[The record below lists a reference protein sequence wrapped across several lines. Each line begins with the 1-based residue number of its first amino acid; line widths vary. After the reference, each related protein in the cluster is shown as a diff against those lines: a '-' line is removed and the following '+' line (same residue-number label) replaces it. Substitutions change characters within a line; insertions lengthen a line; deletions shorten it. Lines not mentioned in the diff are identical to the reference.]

1 MANNNLASHL
11 LVYEGDVQRRMYTT
25 YTPDFYLDDAKLA
38 AVTSLTRIGLAEM
51 DRVLELSKALPYL
64 SRVDVCP
71 EEFLPSLGKLVGYN
85 WIDSKSTEAQRQ
97 ELKKIV
103 DVYAIRGTPASVVR
117 VVLSAGAT
125 SASVFTPFD
134 KLVFLDSNCRLDDGF
149 YLEDGVYWRWGTY
162 EVRGDVSFSLFHS
175 QIADLHPA
183 GTVWYGR
190 EGIPS
195 IGEGTATAN
204 TEAEVDVFHVTYEN
218 YAKIHRCDPDIL
230 VTDEALAAT
239 SSASAFQ
246 AVAQLDNYPVC
257 AGSVRVVA
265 GAQVLVDK
273 PTNDVEGSL
282 VDEAGQSIE
291 ATNKITYATGV
302 FSKVSGG
309 IETLN
314 TLAFPASVAIGV
326 DITADYYHNGAI
338 AFWRLGEASDLL
350 YSAGTASDTYGES
363 DYGSASYGK
372 SFVGLIAA
380 DTGGDGE
387 SIGKYNSSTEVI
399 TKARGRQR
407 LFGDYTLSEAP
418 VEKGSASIKVS
429 NQELIDDELGSLRK
443 RVSVIS
449 ESVHQG
455 NGVDYSFS
463 FSTAN
468 ALIIKNTFT
477 ISATS
482 LDGVIKS
489 LSDDGEGSLV
499 DTAGVIFG
507 SIFYST
513 GKGQAQFL
521 SPLKQGTFS
530 LVTYDYSSDFVS
542 ATIDYD
548 SGDINN
554 LTFDTAPGAVSTG
567 LPVFQAALT
576 DISNGTS
583 SIPRPA
589 LFYASDK
596 SDITTDSNNTVTN
609 WADKTYSDLTS
620 HSGTDLNGSSTVS
633 GKNPVFDPF
642 SRVSESS
649 KLYWLDKFAKN
660 GSTVRG
666 ANPTRRDA
674 LGKIKEWPIPS
685 YLTFDG
691 ANYLTLGSSK
701 ALYVGHT
708 ISLVARV
715 NRSDSSRTFIGDYAN
730 KSRIWYDGSSSMLKY
745 TANNSGAAVTVG
757 VDFSLKDL
765 YRDKE
770 DNWFILTVSRGT
782 ANSPTE
788 AHSDGNNTATPLIL
802 DLIAN
807 VAPGSVTLTSTTVGS
822 ATLVDNGAGAF
833 MVKAT
838 GASAGGAIN
847 YATGELTS
855 PTWPATFPATAT
867 NNITTTYTTTTDNN
881 KVKFYVN
888 GSQVGSTSGETLDPA
903 TATFTASYVGGYD
916 GTSNPV
922 RNYLKIANGNGTKR
936 PSLDGTSKL
945 SVTSQTIGTVGPS
958 DATVTGLLDASSLNS
973 LIYQGGDLVPGSFS
987 VSATRLHTG
996 GAAGATITMQD
1007 SGNGYMSGGVAAG
1020 SAATVKGGVAKATS
1034 FSHILTSS
1042 IIGSESVGNGAN
1054 SRNPTISTLTYA
1066 PLVPLGLYATATFKA
1081 GSQTLFTDISGNIYS
1096 TVTAAPTQSTSKLIK
1111 IDPSSTAVSLAEDSN
1126 TAGHLI
1132 AGTYHVTVVY
1142 KDIDG
1147 NTTSIGASRKSAT
1160 ISSTNKRIVATLAA
1174 FPSGVESANIYI
1186 SKNSGKELLVKE
1198 NLSAG
1203 AVNIYDDSVVGKV
1216 DITTG
1221 DVTDAGG
1228 SSGNPYWPSTVAT
1241 NVPVTVSYRAEDR
1254 LNFSDELDSAT
1265 NVVASYSYYDQV
1277 FSSDPVVPY
1286 SLLLYV
1292 GPDDGLD
1299 SLPTEYIEDANSYS
1313 SLRQY
1318 GYDISGGTTGTLGG
1332 DVAGGLV
1339 YASGKLSN
1347 AAASYSAS
1355 PIWST
1360 EVLGGSVVKASWVTG
1375 GTNFDGL
1382 EGALAHVAVYSQPLS
1397 DEELAILTEHLSLK
1411 YEIPVNLKAWFSR
1424 ENLVGPFKSTVTQ
1437 ELVSTEAL
1445 YLKESSVAS
1454 AMGANS
1460 STWNKVEKTNDIYEY
1475 SALLGPSLPKYV
1487 DSFTI
1492 KIPSV
1497 SPKLL
1502 SGANSYVNS
1511 RIVPGTLSIYLN
1523 IDGGSTVRLF
1533 DGDFNA
1539 NGPLKELSESGTV
1552 SLNRQLYV
1560 SNVPSFSLVHA
1571 KTPFNESFSSAPT
1584 LIDPNDYLPP
1594 SSYSANESPKTYE
1607 ISQLVDGNLVTI
1619 STEKM
1624 FQVFGGKSGPSLDTG
1639 NVKAWATYDLES
1651 WIEDGTTLTN
1661 ATDWKSTSIVPS
1673 KVDTYSGSP
1682 TYQLYTLSNLISEI
1696 DSFNIGDG
1704 INKSFNLELSHDEI
1718 KLGTLL
1724 LSGGAAAIER
1734 PQSPYGLYEEIKPS
1748 PLTAAGV
1755 ISRDFNN
1762 TVRDS
1767 RKVTRLSN
1775 LEYYTDF
1782 ANIKLDPLPYYPVVP
1797 NQNVPALSINAGAR
1811 GRVAIYESP
1820 STGLIAS
1827 NVAVDLINVGYQV
1840 LGDTPTTAKY
1850 YSKAYGT
1857 TSIRDTVD
1865 FKNASRTGL
1874 ITYTYRE
1881 DLGSYTSSLIDQLS
1895 KYSIVVTWVNE
1906 VGETLPSE
1914 PLVRDAGH
1922 VTGSENPL
1930 EVGGLAEINFNVP
1943 IPPQGAER
1951 FKLYVSTNDSFHYEY
1966 VDSGEPQKI
1975 ELLGRGKRTVLGAS
1989 TTRLEDIN
1997 IPAGY
2002 SIKPATAGASDDSTG
2017 YSTDGLAIS
2026 RSYGNYQGLSNTSGA
2041 GVVGKVANR
2050 TLVATN
2056 VDTASTTLPVDD
2068 ASVFSVNEVICV
2080 DMGVSG
2086 KEEEV
2091 EIHSINTTINV
2102 LTLKAAM
2109 LNAHGADALV
2119 IATDGIVQTLYDQGN
2134 GNLKGRDVKNT
2145 GYIEGKINYQTG
2157 EITAD
2162 GVGDLDFG
2170 SNFDYSSVVYA
2181 HRGSGLDTAQSAAPY
2196 LLPWVATRYQNFAVS
2211 GNLNSTG
2218 YKILS
2223 YEGGFRF
2230 SIKGQPNVTGSLAPS
2245 VDTTGSTLSIRD
2257 GAGIKTG
2264 NLYNSTDT
2272 DGATSVGTIDHD
2284 TGSLAATF
2292 NYPPIS
2298 GLPIKA
2304 NYKRQEKN
2312 YIGQDGQTSVQL
2324 QRDGNTAAFP
2334 ALQFVSSNES
2344 YAQLDSAMAL
2354 GSAHTIFIVAEPT
2367 MASAGSATSDQTFI
2381 GDDTTQKQ
2389 SLVYQVGTDYTTDK
2403 IKYNY
2408 LGSDNSAKNLTF
2420 NAFGNSPRDSFHLY
2434 TIKREPGQVTVYL
2447 DGVKLQT
2454 KPVPSKTDTF
2464 QWKYA
2469 GAYTTSTEIGEFLDG
2484 AIAEILIYDK
2494 ALAEEDLAKVN
2505 NYLLSK
2511 FNLANL
2517 PVEAFYND
2525 TTERGVKGHNPFS
2538 LGTATK
2544 LDGEGSCVT
2553 IPVTNDIALSN
2564 AGNTEACCWEI
2575 WVKPETGASGT
2586 IWGVVWE
2593 DKYTATEQRLH
2604 YIKLYIDKL
2613 TGEPLLDIRSPY
2625 SANGAGPKPVTLSRN
2640 KTLYSSGA
2648 GGYRLIAKPPK
2659 NIADGQWHMLNL
2671 ILQPASNSAFLYLD
2685 GEVYSDN
2692 INSYKGVS
2700 SGEIIGE
2707 GSGDTTPT
2715 LSPLKGFPVTD
2726 VSAFSIVAL
2735 KTDGE
2740 SMVGTVN
2747 SSGVLAGAFSGSL
2760 NLTTGVFTAP
2770 PTWSDATESETS
2782 ITANY
2787 NYSYK
2792 FNSVASATAGQGIP
2806 IDGSAQYV
2814 LGGLHVPLKVKD
2826 TYAPNATANKEVT
2839 ISGGLTFSP
2848 VKKGSIKISANL
2860 KPADSGGVSFPA
2872 YDGLIIDNKSG
2883 VLYGSG
2889 DGTIN
2894 YDTGVLAY
2902 NKVTFSDPVLSADS
2916 VTVAYEHIIS
2926 STISPSFLT
2935 CTVDDVVFY
2944 RDSASTEI
2952 PKDSDIVRH
2961 YEFGLGRLAAS
2972 EGSTSLRLSTSFTE
2986 SQVLSSQLKII
2997 KDSAFLLGR
3006 DELGSEQ
3013 LLGGQVLTHNITDGL
3028 LESTDRLSAATNGS
3042 TGVYTNYPTNIGF
3055 YVKNPA

>member
-1 MANNNLASHL
+1 LANNNLASHL

-25 YTPDFYLDDAKLA
+25 YTPDFYLDDATLA
-38 AVTSLTRIGLAEM
+38 EVTSLTRIGLAEM

-71 EEFLPSLGKLVGYN
+71 EEFLPDLGKLVGYT

-125 SASVFTPFD
+125 SASIFTPFD

-162 EVRGDVSFSLFHS
+162 EVRGDISFSLFHS

-190 EGIPS
+190 ESIPS
-195 IGEGTATAN
+195 ISEGTATAN

-218 YAKIHRCDPDIL
+218 YAEMRRCDPDIL
-230 VTDEALAAT
+230 VTGEALATT
-239 SSASAFQ
+239 SSASASQ
-246 AVAQLDNYPVC
+246 AVAQLDNRPVC

-265 GAQVLVDK
+265 GLQVLVDK
-273 PTNDVEGSL
+273 PTNDVEGAL
-282 VDEAGQSIE
+282 VSESGQSIGT
-291 ATNKITYATGV
+291 TNKITYATGV
-302 FSKVSGG
+302 FNNSSGG
-309 IETLN
+309 DN
-314 TLAFPASVAIGV
+314 TLAFPASVASGV
-326 DITADYYHNGAI
+326 AITADYYHNGAI
-338 AFWRLGEASDLL
+338 AFWRLGEASDLP

-380 DTGGDGE
+380 DTGRDGE

-399 TKARGRQR
+399 TKARGRQS
-407 LFGDYTLSEAP
+407 LFGDYTLSGSP
-418 VEKGSASIKVS
+418 VEKGSATIKVS
-429 NQELIDDELGSLRK
+429 NQELVDDGLGFLRK
-443 RVSVIS
+443 RVSSVS
-449 ESVHQG
+449 ESVYQG
-455 NGVDYSFS
+455 NGIDYSFS

-468 ALIIKNTFT
+468 ALIIPETFT

-482 LDGVIKS
+482 TADVTMT

-499 DTAGVIFG
+499 NTAGVVFG
-507 SIFYST
+507 SIDYAS
-513 GKGQAQFL
+513 GNGQAQFL

-554 LTFDTAPGAVSTG
+554 LTFDTAPGAVPTG
-567 LPVFQAALT
+567 LPVFQASLT

-596 SDITTDSNNTVTN
+596 SDITTDINNTVTK

-649 KLYWLDKFAKN
+649 KLYWLDNFAKN

-674 LGKIKEWPIPS
+674 LGKVKEWPIPS
-685 YLTFDG
+685 YLTFNG

-708 ISLVARV
+708 VSLVARV

-730 KSRIWYDGSSSMLKY
+730 KSRIWYDGSSSKLKY
-745 TANNSGAAVTVG
+745 TANNSGTAVTVEAA
-757 VDFSLKDL
+757 FSLKDL

-782 ANSPTE
+782 ANTPTE
-788 AHSDGNNTATPLIL
+788 ANSNGNNTATPTIPNLST
-802 DLIAN
+802 N

-822 ATLVDNGAGAF
+822 STLVDNGAGAF

-847 YATGELTS
+847 YATGVLTS

-867 NNITTTYTTTTDNN
+867 NNIKTTYTTTTANN

-888 GSQVGSTSGETLDPA
+888 GSQVLGTGGAGGETLSSA

-936 PSLDGTSKL
+936 PILDGTTKVTL
-945 SVTSQTIGTVGPS
+945 TSQTIGTVGSS
-958 DATVTGLLDASSLNS
+958 DAAVTGLLDASSLNS
-973 LIYQGGDLVPGSFS
+973 PIYQGGDLVPGSFS

-1042 IIGSESVGNGAN
+1042 IIGSESVGTGAN

-1081 GSQTLFTDISGNIYS
+1081 GSQTLFTDVSGNIYS
-1096 TVTAAPTQSTSKLIK
+1096 TITAAPTQSTSKLIE
-1111 IDPSSTAVSLAEDSN
+1111 IDPSSTAVSLAGASN
-1126 TAGHLI
+1126 AAGHLI
-1132 AGTYHVTVVY
+1132 DGNTYYITVVY
-1142 KDIDG
+1142 KDSDG
-1147 NTTSIGASRKSAT
+1147 NTTSIGASRQSQAISAP
-1160 ISSTNKRIVATLAA
+1160 NNRIVATLAT
-1174 FPSGVESANIYI
+1174 FPSGVASANIYI

-1203 AVNIYDDSVVGKV
+1203 AVNIDDDSVVGKV
-1216 DITTG
+1216 NITTG

-1254 LNFSDELDSAT
+1254 LNFSDELDATT
-1265 NVVASYSYYDQV
+1265 NVVAGYAYYNQV
-1277 FSSDPVVPY
+1277 FSSAAVVPY

-1299 SLPTEYIEDANSYS
+1299 SLPTEYIEEADSFS
-1313 SLRQY
+1313 SSRQY
-1318 GYDISGGTTGTLGG
+1318 GYDISGGATGTLGG

-1397 DEELAILTEHLSLK
+1397 DAELSVLTEHLSLK

-1445 YLKESSVAS
+1445 YLKERSVAL
-1454 AMGANS
+1454 AMGANPF
-1460 STWNKVEKTNDIYEY
+1460 TWDNVEKTNDIYEY

-1523 IDGGSTVRLF
+1523 IDGGGTVRLF
-1533 DGDFNA
+1533 DGDFND

-1571 KTPFNESFSSAPT
+1571 KTPLNGSFNSAPT
-1584 LIDPNDYLPP
+1584 SNDPNDYLPP
-1594 SSYSANESPKTYE
+1594 LAYSANESPKTYE
-1607 ISQLVDGNLVTI
+1607 ISQLVDGDLVTI
-1619 STEKM
+1619 STEKL

-1639 NVKAWATYDLES
+1639 NVKAWATYELES

-1696 DSFNIGDG
+1696 DNFNIGDG
-1704 INKSFNLELSHDEI
+1704 INKFFNLELSHDEI

-1724 LSGGAAAIER
+1724 LSGSAAAIEK
-1734 PQSPYGLYEEIKPS
+1734 PYAPFGLYEEIKPS
-1748 PLTAAGV
+1748 PLTEAGV
-1755 ISRDFNN
+1755 ISRDFNDII
-1762 TVRDS
+1762 RGS
-1767 RKVTRLSN
+1767 RKVTRLGNTKS
-1775 LEYYTDF
+1775 YTDF

-1797 NQNVPALSINAGAR
+1797 NQNVPALRINSGSR
-1811 GRVAIYESP
+1811 SRVAIYESP
-1820 STGLIAS
+1820 STGLAES
-1827 NVAVDLINVGYQV
+1827 DGEVDLVNVGYQV
-1840 LGDTPTTAKY
+1840 LGGTTAKY

-1865 FKNASRTGL
+1865 FKNAGRSGL

-1881 DLGSYTSSLIDQLS
+1881 DLVSYTSSLIDQLS
-1895 KYSIVVTWVNE
+1895 KYSIVVTWVNK

-1930 EVGGLAEINFNVP
+1930 DVGGLAEINFNVP

-1951 FKLYVSTNDSFHYEY
+1951 FKLYVSTNDSFYYEY

-2002 SIKPATAGASDDSTG
+2002 SIKPATAGSSDASTG

-2056 VDTASTTLPVDD
+2056 GATASTTLPVDD
-2068 ASVFSVNEVICV
+2068 ASVFSVDEVICV

-2091 EIHSINTTINV
+2091 EIQSINTMTNV
-2102 LTLKAAM
+2102 LTLKVAM
-2109 LNAHGADALV
+2109 LNAHDEDALV
-2119 IATDGIVQTLYDQGN
+2119 IATDGIVQTLYDQGD
-2134 GNLKGRDVKNT
+2134 GTLKGRNVEGTND
-2145 GYIEGKINYQTG
+2145 ILGKINYQTG
-2157 EITAD
+2157 EITAT
-2162 GVGDLDFG
+2162 GGGDLDFG
-2170 SNFDYSSVVYA
+2170 INFDYSSVVYA
-2181 HRGSGLDTAQSAAPY
+2181 HRGSGLATAQSAAPY
-2196 LLPWVATRYQNFAVS
+2196 LLPWVATRYQNSAVS
-2211 GNLNSTG
+2211 GDSNSTG

-2257 GAGIKTG
+2257 GAGSKTG

-2272 DGATSVGTIDHD
+2272 AGATSVGTIDHD
-2284 TGSLAATF
+2284 TGSLSATF

-2324 QRDGNTAAFP
+2324 QRDGNTAAYP
-2334 ALQFVSSNES
+2334 SLQFVSSNSS

-2367 MASAGSATSDQTFI
+2367 MASAGSGTSDQTFI

-2408 LGSDNSAKNLTF
+2408 LKGSDNSAQNLTF
-2420 NAFGNSPRDSFHLY
+2420 DAFGNSPRDSFHLY
-2434 TIKREPGQVTVYL
+2434 TIKREPTQVTLYL

-2454 KPVPSKTDTF
+2454 KTGLLVADTF

-2469 GAYTTSTEIGEFLDG
+2469 GAYKTSSGEFLDG

-2553 IPVTNDIALSN
+2553 IPVTDDIALSN

-2648 GGYRLIAKPPK
+2648 GGYTLIEKPPK

-2700 SGEIIGE
+2700 SGELI
-2707 GSGDTTPT
+2707 GSGSGNTTPT

-2726 VSAFSIVAL
+2726 VSAFSIVASDANDNPL
-2735 KTDGE
+2735 
-2740 SMVGTVN
+2740 VGTVN
-2747 SSGVLAGAFSGSL
+2747 SSGNLGGAFSSGSL
-2760 NLTTGVFTAP
+2760 NLTTGVFTS
-2770 PTWSDATESETS
+2770 PTWSSATKSGTS

-2814 LGGLHVPLKVKD
+2814 LGGLHVPIKVKD

-2872 YDGLIIDNKSG
+2872 YEGLIIDNKSG

-2894 YDTGVLAY
+2894 YDTGVLGS

-2916 VTVAYEHIIS
+2916 VTVDYEQIIS

-3013 LLGGQVLTHNITDGL
+3013 LLGGQVLTQNITDGL
-3028 LESTDRLSAATNGS
+3028 LESTDRLSAATNSSAGS
-3042 TGVYTNYPTNIGF
+3042 YTNYPTNIGF
-3055 YVKNPA
+3055 YVKNPAT

>member
-25 YTPDFYLDDAKLA
+25 YTPDFYLDDATLA
-38 AVTSLTRIGLAEM
+38 EVTSLTRIGLAEM

-71 EEFLPSLGKLVGYN
+71 EEFLPDLGKLVGYT

-125 SASVFTPFD
+125 SASIFTPFD

-162 EVRGDVSFSLFHS
+162 EVRGDISFSLFHS

-190 EGIPS
+190 ESIPS
-195 IGEGTATAN
+195 ISEGTATAN

-218 YAKIHRCDPDIL
+218 YAEMRRCDPDIL
-230 VTDEALAAT
+230 VTGEALATT
-239 SSASAFQ
+239 SGASASQ
-246 AVAQLDNYPVC
+246 AVAQLDNRPVC

-273 PTNDVEGSL
+273 PTNDVEGAL
-282 VDEAGQSIE
+282 VSEAGQSIGT
-291 ATNKITYATGV
+291 TNKITYATGV
-302 FSKVSGG
+302 FNNSSGG
-309 IETLN
+309 DN
-314 TLAFPASVAIGV
+314 TLAFPASVASGV
-326 DITADYYHNGAI
+326 AITADYYHNGAI
-338 AFWRLGEASDLL
+338 AFWRLGEASDLP

-380 DTGGDGE
+380 DTGRDGE

-399 TKARGRQR
+399 TKARGRQS
-407 LFGDYTLSEAP
+407 LFGDYTLSGSP
-418 VEKGSASIKVS
+418 VEKGSATIKVS
-429 NQELIDDELGSLRK
+429 NQELVDDGLGFLRK
-443 RVSVIS
+443 RVSSVS
-449 ESVHQG
+449 ESVYQG
-455 NGVDYSFS
+455 NGIDYSFS

-468 ALIIKNTFT
+468 ALIIPETFT

-482 LDGVIKS
+482 TADVTMT

-499 DTAGVIFG
+499 NTAGVVFG
-507 SIFYST
+507 SIDYAS
-513 GKGQAQFL
+513 GNGQAQFL

-554 LTFDTAPGAVSTG
+554 LTFDTAPGAVPTG
-567 LPVFQAALT
+567 LPVFQASLT

-596 SDITTDSNNTVTN
+596 SDITTDINNTVTK

-649 KLYWLDKFAKN
+649 KLYWLDNFAKN

-674 LGKIKEWPIPS
+674 LGKVKEWPIPS
-685 YLTFDG
+685 YLTFNG

-701 ALYVGHT
+701 ALYVEHT
-708 ISLVARV
+708 VSLVARV

-730 KSRIWYDGSSSMLKY
+730 KSRIWYDGSSSKLKY
-745 TANNSGAAVTVG
+745 TANNSGTAVTVEAA
-757 VDFSLKDL
+757 FSLKDL
-765 YRDKE
+765 YRNKE
-770 DNWFILTVSRGT
+770 DNWFILTVSR
-782 ANSPTE
+782 A
-788 AHSDGNNTATPLIL
+788 
-802 DLIAN
+802 
-807 VAPGSVTLTSTTVGS
+807 
-822 ATLVDNGAGAF
+822 
-833 MVKAT
+833 
-838 GASAGGAIN
+838 
-847 YATGELTS
+847 
-855 PTWPATFPATAT
+855 
-867 NNITTTYTTTTDNN
+867 NN

-888 GSQVGSTSGETLDPA
+888 GSQVLGTGGAGGETLSSA

-936 PSLDGTSKL
+936 PILDGTTKVTL
-945 SVTSQTIGTVGPS
+945 TSQTIGTVGAS
-958 DATVTGLLDASSLNS
+958 DAAVTGLLDASSLNS
-973 LIYQGGDLVPGSFS
+973 PIYQGGDLVPESFS

-1042 IIGSESVGNGAN
+1042 IIGSESVGTGAN

-1081 GSQTLFTDISGNIYS
+1081 GSQTLFTDVSGNIYS
-1096 TVTAAPTQSTSKLIK
+1096 TITAAPTQSTSKLIE
-1111 IDPSSTAVSLAEDSN
+1111 IDPSSTAVSLAGASN
-1126 TAGHLI
+1126 AAGHLI
-1132 AGTYHVTVVY
+1132 DGNTYYITVVY
-1142 KDIDG
+1142 KDSDG
-1147 NTTSIGASRKSAT
+1147 NTTSIGASRQSQAISAP
-1160 ISSTNKRIVATLAA
+1160 NNRIVATLAT
-1174 FPSGVESANIYI
+1174 FPSGVASANIYI

-1203 AVNIYDDSVVGKV
+1203 AVNIDDDSVVGKV
-1216 DITTG
+1216 NITTG

-1254 LNFSDELDSAT
+1254 LNFSDELDATT
-1265 NVVASYSYYDQV
+1265 NVVAGYAYYNQV
-1277 FSSDPVVPY
+1277 FSSAAVVPY

-1299 SLPTEYIEDANSYS
+1299 SLPTEYIEEADSFS

-1318 GYDISGGTTGTLGG
+1318 GYDISGGATGTLGG

-1375 GTNFDGL
+1375 GTNFDGF
-1382 EGALAHVAVYSQPLS
+1382 EGALAHVAVYSQTLS
-1397 DEELAILTEHLSLK
+1397 DAELSVLTEHLSLK

-1445 YLKESSVAS
+1445 YLKERSVAL
-1454 AMGANS
+1454 AMGANPF
-1460 STWNKVEKTNDIYEY
+1460 TWDNVEKTNDIYEY

-1523 IDGGSTVRLF
+1523 IDGGGTVRLF
-1533 DGDFNA
+1533 DGDFND

-1571 KTPFNESFSSAPT
+1571 KTPLNESFSSAPT
-1584 LIDPNDYLPP
+1584 SNDPNDYLPP
-1594 SSYSANESPKTYE
+1594 LAYSANESPKTYE
-1607 ISQLVDGNLVTI
+1607 ISQLVDGDLVTI
-1619 STEKM
+1619 STEKL

-1639 NVKAWATYDLES
+1639 NVKAWATYELES

-1696 DSFNIGDG
+1696 DNFNIGDG
-1704 INKSFNLELSHDEI
+1704 INNFFNLELSHDEI
-1718 KLGTLL
+1718 KIGTLL
-1724 LSGGAAAIER
+1724 LSGSAAAIEK
-1734 PQSPYGLYEEIKPS
+1734 PYAPFGLYEEIKPS
-1748 PLTAAGV
+1748 PLTEAGV
-1755 ISRDFNN
+1755 ISRDFNDMI
-1762 TVRDS
+1762 RGS
-1767 RKVTRLSN
+1767 RKVTRLGNTKS
-1775 LEYYTDF
+1775 YTDF

-1797 NQNVPALSINAGAR
+1797 NQNVPALRINSGSR
-1811 GRVAIYESP
+1811 SRVAIYESP
-1820 STGLIAS
+1820 STGLAES
-1827 NVAVDLINVGYQV
+1827 DGEVDLVNVGYQV
-1840 LGDTPTTAKY
+1840 LGGTTAKY
-1850 YSKAYGT
+1850 YSKAYST
-1857 TSIRDTVD
+1857 TDPSIVDTVD
-1865 FKNASRTGL
+1865 FKNAGRSGL

-1895 KYSIVVTWVNE
+1895 KYSIVVTWVNK

-1930 EVGGLAEINFNVP
+1930 DVGGLAEINFNVP

-1951 FKLYVSTNDSFHYEY
+1951 FKLYVSTNDSFYYEY

-1989 TTRLEDIN
+1989 TTTRLEDIN

-2002 SIKPATAGASDDSTG
+2002 SIKPATAGSSDDSTG

-2056 VDTASTTLPVDD
+2056 GATASTTLPVDD
-2068 ASVFSVNEVICV
+2068 ASVFSVDEVICV

-2091 EIHSINTTINV
+2091 EIQSINTMTNV
-2102 LTLKAAM
+2102 LTLKVAM
-2109 LNAHGADALV
+2109 LNAHDEDALV
-2119 IATDGIVQTLYDQGN
+2119 IATDGIVQTLYDQGD
-2134 GNLKGRDVKNT
+2134 GTLKGRNVEGTND
-2145 GYIEGKINYQTG
+2145 ILGKINYQTG
-2157 EITAD
+2157 EITAT
-2162 GVGDLDFG
+2162 GGGDLDFG
-2170 SNFDYSSVVYA
+2170 INFDYSSVVYA
-2181 HRGSGLDTAQSAAPY
+2181 HRGSGLTTAQSAAPY
-2196 LLPWVATRYQNFAVS
+2196 LLPWVATRYQNSAVS
-2211 GNLNSTG
+2211 GDTNSTG

-2257 GAGIKTG
+2257 GAGSKTG

-2272 DGATSVGTIDHD
+2272 AGATSVGTIDHD
-2284 TGSLAATF
+2284 TGSLSATF

-2324 QRDGNTAAFP
+2324 QRDGNTAAYP
-2334 ALQFVSSNES
+2334 SLQFVSSNNS
-2344 YAQLDSAMAL
+2344 YAQLDNAMAL
-2354 GSAHTIFIVAEPT
+2354 GNAHTIFIVAEPT
-2367 MASAGSATSDQTFI
+2367 MASAVSGTPVVVHTFI
-2381 GDDTTQKQ
+2381 GDESQTTSPTAYQKQ
-2389 SLVYQVGTDYTTDK
+2389 SIAYQVGTNYSTDK
-2403 IKYNY
+2403 LKYNY
-2408 LGSDNSAKNLTF
+2408 YQGSDKTSQNLTF
-2420 NAFGNSPRDSFHLY
+2420 DAFGNSPRDSFHLY
-2434 TIKREPGQVTVYL
+2434 TIKREPTQVTLYL

-2454 KPVPSKTDTF
+2454 KTEPSEEDTF
-2464 QWKYA
+2464 QWKYV
-2469 GAYTTSTEIGEFLDG
+2469 GAYNTSTSSGEFLDG

-2553 IPVTNDIALSN
+2553 IPVTNDIALSD

-2575 WVKPETGASGT
+2575 WVKPEVGASGT

-2593 DKYTATEQRLH
+2593 DKYTSTKQRLH

-2700 SGEIIGE
+2700 SGEIIGS
-2707 GSGDTTPT
+2707 GSGNATPA

-2735 KTDGE
+2735 KDGGG
-2740 SMVGTVN
+2740 SMVGTVD
-2747 SSGVLAGAFSGSL
+2747 SSGNLGGDFITGGKL
-2760 NLTTGVFTAP
+2760 NLTTGVFSDLP
-2770 PTWSDATESETS
+2770 NEIPTWADATESGTS

-2860 KPADSGGVSFPA
+2860 KPADSNGVSFPA
-2872 YDGLIIDNKSG
+2872 YEGLIIDNKSG

-2894 YDTGVLAY
+2894 YDTGVLGSD
-2902 NKVTFSDPVLSADS
+2902 KVTFSDPVLSADS
-2916 VTVAYEHIIS
+2916 VTVDYKHIIS

-2961 YEFGLGRLAAS
+2961 YEFGLGRLAVG

-3013 LLGGQVLTHNITDGL
+3013 LLGGQVLTQNITDGL

-3042 TGVYTNYPTNIGF
+3042 TGNYTNYPTNIGF

>member
-1 MANNNLASHL
+1 M
-11 LVYEGDVQRRMYTT
+11 
-25 YTPDFYLDDAKLA
+25 
-38 AVTSLTRIGLAEM
+38 
-51 DRVLELSKALPYL
+51 
-64 SRVDVCP
+64 
-71 EEFLPSLGKLVGYN
+71 
-85 WIDSKSTEAQRQ
+85 
-97 ELKKIV
+97 
-103 DVYAIRGTPASVVR
+103 
-117 VVLSAGAT
+117 
-125 SASVFTPFD
+125 
-134 KLVFLDSNCRLDDGF
+134 
-149 YLEDGVYWRWGTY
+149 
-162 EVRGDVSFSLFHS
+162 
-175 QIADLHPA
+175 
-183 GTVWYGR
+183 
-190 EGIPS
+190 
-195 IGEGTATAN
+195 
-204 TEAEVDVFHVTYEN
+204 
-218 YAKIHRCDPDIL
+218 
-230 VTDEALAAT
+230 
-239 SSASAFQ
+239 
-246 AVAQLDNYPVC
+246 
-257 AGSVRVVA
+257 
-265 GAQVLVDK
+265 
-273 PTNDVEGSL
+273 
-282 VDEAGQSIE
+282 
-291 ATNKITYATGV
+291 
-302 FSKVSGG
+302 
-309 IETLN
+309 
-314 TLAFPASVAIGV
+314 
-326 DITADYYHNGAI
+326 
-338 AFWRLGEASDLL
+338 
-350 YSAGTASDTYGES
+350 
-363 DYGSASYGK
+363 
-372 SFVGLIAA
+372 
-380 DTGGDGE
+380 
-387 SIGKYNSSTEVI
+387 
-399 TKARGRQR
+399 
-407 LFGDYTLSEAP
+407 
-418 VEKGSASIKVS
+418 
-429 NQELIDDELGSLRK
+429 
-443 RVSVIS
+443 
-449 ESVHQG
+449 
-455 NGVDYSFS
+455 
-463 FSTAN
+463 
-468 ALIIKNTFT
+468 
-477 ISATS
+477 
-482 LDGVIKS
+482 
-489 LSDDGEGSLV
+489 
-499 DTAGVIFG
+499 
-507 SIFYST
+507 
-513 GKGQAQFL
+513 
-521 SPLKQGTFS
+521 
-530 LVTYDYSSDFVS
+530 
-542 ATIDYD
+542 
-548 SGDINN
+548 
-554 LTFDTAPGAVSTG
+554 
-567 LPVFQAALT
+567 
-576 DISNGTS
+576 
-583 SIPRPA
+583 
-589 LFYASDK
+589 
-596 SDITTDSNNTVTN
+596 
-609 WADKTYSDLTS
+609 
-620 HSGTDLNGSSTVS
+620 
-633 GKNPVFDPF
+633 
-642 SRVSESS
+642 
-649 KLYWLDKFAKN
+649 
-660 GSTVRG
+660 
-666 ANPTRRDA
+666 
-674 LGKIKEWPIPS
+674 
-685 YLTFDG
+685 
-691 ANYLTLGSSK
+691 
-701 ALYVGHT
+701 
-708 ISLVARV
+708 
-715 NRSDSSRTFIGDYAN
+715 
-730 KSRIWYDGSSSMLKY
+730 
-745 TANNSGAAVTVG
+745 
-757 VDFSLKDL
+757 
-765 YRDKE
+765 
-770 DNWFILTVSRGT
+770 
-782 ANSPTE
+782 
-788 AHSDGNNTATPLIL
+788 
-802 DLIAN
+802 
-807 VAPGSVTLTSTTVGS
+807 
-822 ATLVDNGAGAF
+822 
-833 MVKAT
+833 
-838 GASAGGAIN
+838 
-847 YATGELTS
+847 
-855 PTWPATFPATAT
+855 
-867 NNITTTYTTTTDNN
+867 
-881 KVKFYVN
+881 
-888 GSQVGSTSGETLDPA
+888 
-903 TATFTASYVGGYD
+903 
-916 GTSNPV
+916 
-922 RNYLKIANGNGTKR
+922 
-936 PSLDGTSKL
+936 
-945 SVTSQTIGTVGPS
+945 
-958 DATVTGLLDASSLNS
+958 
-973 LIYQGGDLVPGSFS
+973 
-987 VSATRLHTG
+987 SATRLHTG

-1042 IIGSESVGNGAN
+1042 IIGSESVGTGAN

-1081 GSQTLFTDISGNIYS
+1081 GSQTLFTDVSGNIYS
-1096 TVTAAPTQSTSKLIK
+1096 TITAAPTQSTSKLIE
-1111 IDPSSTAVSLAEDSN
+1111 IDPSSTAVSLDEASN
-1126 TAGHLI
+1126 EAGHLI
-1132 AGTYHVTVVY
+1132 ASNTYYVTVVY
-1142 KDIDG
+1142 KDSDG
-1147 NTTSIGASRKSAT
+1147 NTTSIGASRKSQA
-1160 ISSTNKRIVATLAA
+1160 ISGSNNRIVATLAA
-1174 FPSGVESANIYI
+1174 FPSGVASANIYI

-1203 AVNIYDDSVVGKV
+1203 AVNIDDDSVVGKV
-1216 DITTG
+1216 NITTG

-1254 LNFSDELDSAT
+1254 LNFSDELDATT
-1265 NVVASYSYYDQV
+1265 NVVAGYAYYNQV
-1277 FSSDPVVPY
+1277 FSSAAVVPY

-1299 SLPTEYIEDANSYS
+1299 SLPTEYIEEADSFS
-1313 SLRQY
+1313 SSRQY
-1318 GYDISGGTTGTLGG
+1318 GYDISGGATGTLGG

-1375 GTNFDGL
+1375 GTNFDGF

-1397 DEELAILTEHLSLK
+1397 DAELSVLTEHLSLK

-1445 YLKESSVAS
+1445 YLKERSVAL
-1454 AMGANS
+1454 AMGANPF
-1460 STWNKVEKTNDIYEY
+1460 TWDNVEKTNDIYEY

-1523 IDGGSTVRLF
+1523 IDSGGTVRLF
-1533 DGDFNA
+1533 DGDFNG

-1571 KTPFNESFSSAPT
+1571 KTPLNDSFSSAPT
-1584 LIDPNDYLPP
+1584 SNDPNDYLPP
-1594 SSYSANESPKTYE
+1594 LAYSANESPKTYE
-1607 ISQLVDGNLVTI
+1607 ISQLVDGDLVTI
-1619 STEKM
+1619 STEKL

-1639 NVKAWATYDLES
+1639 NVKAWATYELES

-1696 DSFNIGDG
+1696 DNFNIGDG
-1704 INKSFNLELSHDEI
+1704 INNFFNLELSHDEI
-1718 KLGTLL
+1718 KIGTLL
-1724 LSGGAAAIER
+1724 LSGSAAAIEK

-1748 PLTAAGV
+1748 PLTEAGV
-1755 ISRDFNN
+1755 ISRDFNDII
-1762 TVRDS
+1762 RGS
-1767 RKVTRLSN
+1767 RKVTRLGNTKSF
-1775 LEYYTDF
+1775 TDF

-1797 NQNVPALSINAGAR
+1797 NQNVPALRINSGTR
-1811 GRVAIYESP
+1811 SRVAIYESP
-1820 STGLIAS
+1820 STGLAES
-1827 NVAVDLINVGYQV
+1827 DGEVDLVNVGYQV
-1840 LGDTPTTAKY
+1840 LGGTTAKY
-1850 YSKAYGT
+1850 YSKAYST
-1857 TSIRDTVD
+1857 TDPSIVDTVD
-1865 FKNASRTGL
+1865 FKNAGRSGL

-1895 KYSIVVTWVNE
+1895 KYSIVVTWVNK

-1930 EVGGLAEINFNVP
+1930 DVGGLAEINFNVP

-1951 FKLYVSTNDSFHYEY
+1951 FKLYVSTNDSFYYEY

-2002 SIKPATAGASDDSTG
+2002 SIKPATAGSSDASTG

-2041 GVVGKVANR
+2041 GVVGKVV
-2050 TLVATN
+2050 TKTTS
-2056 VDTASTTLPVDD
+2056 TAIADD
-2068 ASVFSVNEVICV
+2068 GQKNITVASVTGLSVGDTLCIA
-2080 DMGVSG
+2080 MGTN

-2091 EIHSINTTINV
+2091 VIDSGGINTSTKV
-2102 LTLKAAM
+2102 LTVTPT
-2109 LNAHGADALV
+2109 DPDEDDLV
-2119 IATDGIVQTLYDQGN
+2119 YEHAIGTLVTTTDGIVQTLYDQGD
-2134 GNLKGRDVKNT
+2134 GTLKGRNVEGTND
-2145 GYIEGKINYQTG
+2145 ILGKINYQTG

-2162 GVGDLDFG
+2162 VGGDLDFG

-2181 HRGSGLDTAQSAAPY
+2181 HRGSGLTTAQSAAPY

-2211 GNLNSTG
+2211 GDTNSTG

-2257 GAGIKTG
+2257 GAGSKTG

-2272 DGATSVGTIDHD
+2272 AGATAVGTIDHD
-2284 TGSLAATF
+2284 TGSLSATF

-2324 QRDGNTAAFP
+2324 QRDGNTAAYP
-2334 ALQFVSSNES
+2334 SLQFVSSNKS
-2344 YAQLDSAMAL
+2344 YAQLDNAMAL
-2354 GSAHTIFIVAEPT
+2354 GNAHTIFIVAEPT
-2367 MASAGSATSDQTFI
+2367 MASAGSGTSDQTFI

-2434 TIKREPGQVTVYL
+2434 TIKREPTQVTLYL

-2454 KPVPSKTDTF
+2454 KTEPSEEDTF
-2464 QWKYA
+2464 QWKYV
-2469 GAYTTSTEIGEFLDG
+2469 GAYKTSSGEFLDG

-2553 IPVTNDIALSN
+2553 IPVTDDIALSN

-2604 YIKLYIDKL
+2604 YIKLHIDKL

-2625 SANGAGPKPVTLSRN
+2625 SANGTGPKPVTLSRN

-2700 SGEIIGE
+2700 SGEEIGI
-2707 GSGDTTPT
+2707 GNNFNNPD
-2715 LSPLKGFPVTD
+2715 LDPLKGFPVTD

-2735 KTDGE
+2735 KTNGE

-2747 SSGVLAGAFSGSL
+2747 SEGVLGGAFSGSL
-2760 NLTTGVFTAP
+2760 NLTTGVFTAS
-2770 PTWSDATESETS
+2770 PTWSDATKSNAP

-2826 TYAPNATANKEVT
+2826 TYAPDATANEEVT

-2860 KPADSGGVSFPA
+2860 KPADSNGVSFPA
-2872 YDGLIIDNKSG
+2872 YEGLIIDNKSG

-2889 DGTIN
+2889 NGTIN
-2894 YDTGVLAY
+2894 YDTGVLGS

-2916 VTVAYEHIIS
+2916 VTVDYEHIIS

-2935 CTVDDVVFY
+2935 CTVDDIVFY
-2944 RDSASTEI
+2944 RDYPNTEI

-2961 YEFGLGRLAAS
+2961 YEFGLGRLAVG

-3013 LLGGQVLTHNITDGL
+3013 LLGGQVLTQNITDGL
-3028 LESTDRLSAATNGS
+3028 LESTDRLSAATNNSAGE
-3042 TGVYTNYPTNIGF
+3042 YTNYPTNIGF